1 MPSTRVLDPGSPGPR
16 PETGQGKPTQAR
28 SGQEWG
34 IARLSSCCARLR
46 RGLGQGHGGAS
57 EGTPCGGMCVRTD
70 TARSSSL
77 LFIVV
82 VDRLWGARCGI
93 AQRGHACMPA
103 QVVVGLVSEPPVR
116 AGCGLVLVNAEVC
129 DRSLRL
135 GGAKLAPGRGD
146 VGARAVCVGAGGHAR
161 AQNRSR
167 TAHVRGWLLRTFV
180 VCSETTAPDPPMKM
194 LFTTCP

>member
-1 MPSTRVLDPGSPGPR
+1 M
-16 PETGQGKPTQAR
+16 
-28 SGQEWG
+28 
-34 IARLSSCCARLR
+34 ARLSSCCARLR

-103 QVVVGLVSEPPVR
+103 QVVVGTSER
-116 AGCGLVLVNAEVC
+116 A
-129 DRSLRL
+129 
-135 GGAKLAPGRGD
+135 
-146 VGARAVCVGAGGHAR
+146 ARASGLWAGPGKC
-161 AQNRSR
+161 
-167 TAHVRGWLLRTFV
+167 RGL
-180 VCSETTAPDPPMKM
+180 
-194 LFTTCP
+194 

>member
-46 RGLGQGHGGAS
+46 RGLGQGHGLAKGLRAAAHDR
-57 EGTPCGGMCVRTD
+57 VRCC
-70 TARSSSL
+70 SSSSW
-77 LFIVV
+77 I
-82 VDRLWGARCGI
+82 DCGAQDAGSLN
-93 AQRGHACMPA
+93 AGMHAC
-103 QVVVGLVSEPPVR
+103 QHRWWLGLVSEPPVR

>member
-1 MPSTRVLDPGSPGPR
+1 M
-16 PETGQGKPTQAR
+16 
-28 SGQEWG
+28 
-34 IARLSSCCARLR
+34 
-46 RGLGQGHGGAS
+46 
-57 EGTPCGGMCVRTD
+57 
-70 TARSSSL
+70 
-77 LFIVV
+77 
-82 VDRLWGARCGI
+82 
-93 AQRGHACMPA
+93 
-103 QVVVGLVSEPPVR
+103 SEPPVR

-135 GGAKLAPGRGD
+135 GGGAKLAPGRGD